1 MILSVVPVAA
11 PIPTPGPVPSPFFAQ
26 REPRRVVRMRYA
38 GAFGECVEDESR
50 ALFSRSDVE
59 RIRDIAART
68 LFQLIQTVIHTIA
81 YSTEAIAQ
89 PAEHR
94 RVFRVRV
101 L

>member
-1 MILSVVPVAA
+1 
-11 PIPTPGPVPSPFFAQ
+11 VPSASAQ
-26 REPRRVVRMRYA
+26 
-38 GAFGECVEDESR
+38 DESR

-59 RIRDIAART
+59 RIRDIAARA

-89 PAEHR
+89 PVER
-94 RVFRVRV
+94 RRGFGVHV